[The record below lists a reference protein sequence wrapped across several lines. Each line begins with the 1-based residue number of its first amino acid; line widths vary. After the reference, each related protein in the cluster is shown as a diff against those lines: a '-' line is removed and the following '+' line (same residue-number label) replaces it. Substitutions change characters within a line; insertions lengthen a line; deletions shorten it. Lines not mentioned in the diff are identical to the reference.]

1 MQQPTFIVQPDEL
14 SPRERMIADLA
25 LKLSTNM
32 AQAEATIEET
42 KLERLRKND
51 LCEEEIQEVVKAAA
65 LFNYWSQ
72 QNNTVAPPA
81 VRSTEQPTL
90 FDPIPYFFEGTH

>member
-1 MQQPTFIVQPDEL
+1 MQQTTLTAQHDKL
-14 SPRERMIADLA
+14 SARERAIANLA
-25 LKLSTNM
+25 VEISTSNGQT
-32 AQAEATIEET
+32 QAID
-42 KLERLRKND
+42 LERLRKND

-81 VRSTEQPTL
+81 ARSTEQPTL
-90 FDPIPYFFEGTH
+90 FDPLPYFFEGTH